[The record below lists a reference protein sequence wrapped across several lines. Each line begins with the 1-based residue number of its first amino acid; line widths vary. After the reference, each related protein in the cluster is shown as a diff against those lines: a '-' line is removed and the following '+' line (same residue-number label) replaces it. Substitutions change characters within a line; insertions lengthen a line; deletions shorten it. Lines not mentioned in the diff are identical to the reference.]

1 MADNL
6 NKKIVNA
13 TKWSTITEVMAKLV
27 APISSMVLARL
38 LTPEAFGVVATLNM
52 VITFAEIFTDAGF
65 QRYLIQHEFKDEDD
79 KDKST
84 NVAFWSNLVMSFVLW
99 GVIAI
104 FNAPLAELVGSPG
117 LGHVLVVACVSIPIA
132 AFSSI
137 QMALFKRSLD
147 FKTLFWRRLATILV
161 PLCVTIPL
169 AFWLRSYWALVI
181 GTIVT
186 NLVNAILLTVKSIWR
201 PRWYYSFRRL
211 KQMFSFCFW
220 SVVDHV
226 LIWCTSYADIFFI
239 GKALNQYYLGIYKTS
254 IVTVGQFTALITA
267 SVLPVVL
274 PAISRLQDNLP
285 EMRKTLLKFQKYT
298 AVLLMPMGMGIF
310 MFRDLVTEVMLG
322 SQWTEAAPFIGIW
335 SLMEVT
341 MIIFA
346 RFCSNVYPAV
356 GKPNISVVSQL
367 LYLVALVPAV
377 IISGQ
382 YGFRPLY
389 ITRSLVR
396 LEGVL
401 VNFIFVFIT
410 IKQSPWKMIVN
421 VLPEMLSCL
430 VMAGVAWLLLRFNN
444 SVVLSFVW
452 IVVCAIVYFVTL
464 SMFPDDRRVLLNLKH
479 KGINLIRN
487 KSKKNTDKPTK
498 VS

>member
-1 MADNL
+1 MSENL
-6 NKKIVNA
+6 NGKIVTA

-38 LTPEAFGVVATLNM
+38 LTPEAFGVVATLTM
-52 VITFAEIFTDAGF
+52 VIAFAEIFTDAGF
-65 QRYLIQHEFKDEDD
+65 QRYLIQHEFKDEED

-84 NVAFWSNLVMSFVLW
+84 NVAFWSNLTMSFVLW

-147 FKTLFWRRLATILV
+147 FKTLFWRRLATVLV

-186 NLVNAILLTVKSIWR
+186 NLVNAILLTVKSNWR
-201 PRWYYSFRRL
+201 PRRYYSFARL
-211 KQMFSFCFW
+211 KEMFSFCGW
-220 SVVDHV
+220 SIVDAV
-226 LIWCTSYADIFFI
+226 LVWTTAYIDIFFI
-239 GKALNQYYLGIYKTS
+239 GRALDTYYLGLYKTS
-254 IVTVGQFTALITA
+254 IVTVGQFTSLITA
-267 SVLPVVL
+267 SVLPVVM
-274 PAISRLQDNLP
+274 PAISRLQDNIP
-285 EMRKTLLKFQKYT
+285 EMKNTLLKFQKYT
-298 AVLLMPMGMGIF
+298 AVLLLPLGVGIF
-310 MFRDLVTEVMLG
+310 LFQDLVTAIMLG
-322 SQWTEAAPFIGIW
+322 NQWTEAAPFIGLW
-335 SLMEVT
+335 ALMEVVT
-341 MIIFA
+341 VIFA
-346 RFCSNVYPAV
+346 RFCSNVFPAI
-356 GKPNISVVSQL
+356 GKPRISVIVQIL
-367 LYLVALVPAV
+367 HLVVLIPAV

-401 VNFIFVFIT
+401 VNFIFIYLT

-421 VLPEMLSCL
+421 VLPELLSCL
-430 VMAGVAWLLLRFNN
+430 VMSCVALLLLRFNN
-444 SVVLSFVW
+444 TIAMSFVW
-452 IVVCAIVYFVTL
+452 IVACAVVYFITL
-464 SMFPDDRRVLLNLKH
+464 SMFPEDRRILMSLKAKGLNVFRRKA
-479 KGINLIRN
+479 N
-487 KSKKNTDKPTK
+487 K
-498 VS
+498 

>member
-1 MADNL
+1 MSENL
-6 NKKIVNA
+6 NGKIVNA

-52 VITFAEIFTDAGF
+52 VIAFAEIFTDAGF

-99 GVIAI
+99 GIIAI
-104 FNAPLAELVGSPG
+104 FCEPLATLVGSPG
-117 LGHVLVVACVSIPIA
+117 LGNVLIVACISIPLV

-147 FKTLFWRRLATILV
+147 FKTLFWRRLATIVV

-186 NLVNAILLTVKSIWR
+186 NLVNALLLTIKSNWR
-201 PRWYYSFRRL
+201 PKRYYSFARL
-211 KQMFSFCFW
+211 KEMFSFCSW
-220 SVVDHV
+220 SIVDSV
-226 LIWCTSYADIFFI
+226 LVWATAYIDIFFI
-239 GKALNQYYLGIYKTS
+239 GRALDVYYLGLYKTS
-254 IVTVGQFTALITA
+254 ITTVGQFTSLITA
-267 SVLPVVL
+267 SILPVIM
-274 PAISRLQDNLP
+274 PAISRLQDNIP

-298 AVLLMPMGMGIF
+298 SVFLLPLGVGIF
-310 MFRDLVTEVMLG
+310 LFQDLVTAIMLG
-322 SQWTEAAPFIGIW
+322 DQWTEAAPFIGLW
-335 SLMEVT
+335 ALMEVIT
-341 MIIFA
+341 VIFA
-346 RFCSNVYPAV
+346 RFCSNVYPAI
-356 GKPNISVVSQL
+356 GRPNISVISQIL
-367 LYLVALVPAV
+367 HLVVLVPAV

-396 LEGVL
+396 LEGIL
-401 VNFIFVFIT
+401 VSFIFVYIT

-421 VLPEMLSCL
+421 VLPEALACL
-430 VMAGVAWLLLRFNN
+430 AMSGVAFVLLKISSNLFVSCVWVAVCATTYFIVLSAFSKERSILMGLKDRLLLTFK
-444 SVVLSFVW
+444 
-452 IVVCAIVYFVTL
+452 T
-464 SMFPDDRRVLLNLKH
+464 KT
-479 KGINLIRN
+479 K
-487 KSKKNTDKPTK
+487 KSYEIQ
-498 VS
+498 

>member
-201 PRWYYSFRRL
+201 PRWYYSFSRL
-211 KQMFSFCFW
+211 KEMFSFCAW
-220 SVVDHV
+220 SVLDHV

-310 MFRDLVTEVMLG
+310 LFRDLVTEVMLG

-341 MIIFA
+341 MIVFA

-367 LYLVALVPAV
+367 LYLVVLVPAV

-389 ITRSLVR
+389 ITRSLIR
-396 LEGVL
+396 LESVL
-401 VNFIFVFIT
+401 VNFILVYIT

-430 VMAGVAWLLLRFNN
+430 VMAGVAWLLLQFNN

-452 IVVCAIVYFVTL
+452 IIVCAIVYFVTL

-479 KGINLIRN
+479 KGMNLIRN
-487 KSKKNTDKPTK
+487 KSKKNTDKPTE

>member
-1 MADNL
+1 MSENL
-6 NKKIVNA
+6 NKKIINA

-52 VITFAEIFTDAGF
+52 VIAFAEIFTDAGF
-65 QRYLIQHEFKDEDD
+65 QRYLIQHDFKDEED
-79 KDKST
+79 KEKST

-104 FNAPLAELVGSPG
+104 FNAPLAEWVGSPG

-147 FKTLFWRRLATILV
+147 FKTLFWRRLATVLV

-201 PRWYYSFRRL
+201 PRRYYSFARL
-211 KQMFSFCFW
+211 KEMVSFCAW
-220 SVVDHV
+220 SVFDHV
-226 LIWCTSYADIFFI
+226 LIWATAYIDIFFV
-239 GKALNQYYLGIYKTS
+239 GRALDAYYLGLYKTS
-254 IVTVGQFTALITA
+254 ITTVTQFTSLITA
-267 SVLPVVL
+267 SVLPVIM

-285 EMRKTLLKFQKYT
+285 EMRNTLLKFQKYT
-298 AVLLMPMGMGIF
+298 AVLLLPVGVGIF
-310 MFRDLVTEVMLG
+310 LFQDLVTAVMLG
-322 SQWTEAAPFIGIW
+322 NQWTEAAPFIGLW
-335 SLMEVT
+335 ALMEVI
-341 MIIFA
+341 MILFA
-346 RFCSNVYPAV
+346 KFCTNVYPAI
-356 GKPNISVVSQL
+356 GKPHISAISQILHLVVL
-367 LYLVALVPAV
+367 IPAV

-396 LEGVL
+396 LEGLL
-401 VNFIFVFIT
+401 VGFIFVYIT
-410 IKQSPWKMIVN
+410 IKQSPWKMIAN

-430 VMAGVAWLLLRFNN
+430 VMSGVAWLLLRIDN
-444 SVVLSFVW
+444 SIVMSFVW
-452 IVVCAIVYFVTL
+452 IAVCVIVYFVTL
-464 SMFPDDRRVLLNLKH
+464 SLFPADRRILLGLKD
-479 KGINLIRN
+479 KIM
-487 KSKKNTDKPTK
+487 STFTKKRHI
-498 VS
+498 

>member
-1 MADNL
+1 MSENL
-6 NKKIVNA
+6 NGKIVNA

-52 VITFAEIFTDAGF
+52 VIAFAEIFTDAGF

-99 GVIAI
+99 GLIAT

-186 NLVNAILLTVKSIWR
+186 NLVNAILLTVKSNWR
-201 PRWYYSFRRL
+201 PRRYYSFSRL
-211 KQMFSFCFW
+211 KEMFSFCSW
-220 SVVDHV
+220 SIVDAV
-226 LIWCTSYADIFFI
+226 LVWATAYIDIFFI
-239 GKALNQYYLGIYKTS
+239 GRALDAYYLGLYKTS
-254 IVTVGQFTALITA
+254 ITTVGQFTSLITA
-267 SVLPVVL
+267 SILPVVM
-274 PAISRLQDNLP
+274 PAMSRLQDNIP
-285 EMRKTLLKFQKYT
+285 EMRNTLLKFQKYT
-298 AVLLMPMGMGIF
+298 AVLLLPVGVGIF
-310 MFRDLVTEVMLG
+310 LFQDLVTAVMLG
-322 SQWTEAAPFIGIW
+322 NQWTEAASFIGLW
-335 SLMEVT
+335 ALMEVIT
-341 MIIFA
+341 VIFA
-346 RFCSNVYPAV
+346 RFCSNVYPAI
-356 GKPNISVVSQL
+356 GKPNISVITQVL
-367 LYLVALVPAV
+367 HLVVLVPAV

-396 LEGVL
+396 LEGIL
-401 VNFIFVFIT
+401 VNFIFVYIT
-410 IKQSPWKMIVN
+410 IKQSPWRMIVN
-421 VLPEMLSCL
+421 VLPETLSCL
-430 VMAGVAWLLLRFNN
+430 VMVGVALLLLQFNN
-444 SVVLSFVW
+444 SMIMSFVW
-452 IVVCAIVYFVTL
+452 IAACAIVYFIVL
-464 SMFPDDRRVLLNLKH
+464 SMFPDDRCILLSLKDKGLNVL
-479 KGINLIRN
+479 R
-487 KSKKNTDKPTK
+487 KKTK
-498 VS
+498 KK